1 MPEQI
6 SVHISVSKFIIGGII
21 GIALAIIFILLKYLL
36 SGNLR
41 SEAEIK
47 AL

>member
-1 MPEQI
+1 MI
-6 SVHISVSKFIIGGII
+6 HISVSKFIIGGII

-47 AL
+47 ALYS